1 MKERLFIYRI
11 IIVIIIIISF
21 NLWLYLYQKQFMN
34 EQYQDIAS

>member
-21 NLWLYLYQKQFMN
+21 NLWLYQKQFMN